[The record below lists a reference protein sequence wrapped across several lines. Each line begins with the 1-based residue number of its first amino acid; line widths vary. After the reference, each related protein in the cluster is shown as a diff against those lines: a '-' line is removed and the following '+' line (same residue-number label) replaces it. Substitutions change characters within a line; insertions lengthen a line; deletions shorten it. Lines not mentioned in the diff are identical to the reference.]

1 LVLRRLERCP
11 SVEEWRAEMWEWVGG
26 LVKELIHR
34 SREREDVI
42 GCVWKGGKVG
52 KGITFEM

>member
-1 LVLRRLERCP
+1 MHGWGFLGLGG
-11 SVEEWRAEMWEWVGG
+11 GG